1 MKMNEARTLNNKAV
15 IEEEKKATDPNY
27 NKKIKRDNWMKKI
40 NQINK
45 VTIKFFQFKSVIG
58 IWHKGNCRR

>member
-1 MKMNEARTLNNKAV
+1 MNEARTLNNKAV

-45 VTIKFFQFKSVIG
+45 VTTIVFICKVQKEFDTKG
-58 IWHKGNCRR
+58 IAEDK

>member
-15 IEEEKKATDPNY
+15 IEEEKKATDPSY

-40 NQINK
+40 N
-45 VTIKFFQFKSVIG
+45 
-58 IWHKGNCRR
+58 

>member
-15 IEEEKKATDPNY
+15 IEEEKKATDPSY
-27 NKKIKRDNWMKKI
+27 NKKLKRDNWTKKI

-45 VTIKFFQFKSVIG
+45 VQHLFNKVYRSLIQKA
-58 IWHKGNCRR
+58 

>member
-40 NQINK
+40 N
-45 VTIKFFQFKSVIG
+45 
-58 IWHKGNCRR
+58 